1 MGAFFAGTIVASFKP
16 HMLCNACNPLCDC
29 AVQRHIACFIPKNLF
44 LCIRTVI
51 NPVHGIYVSDR
62 LLIIFY
68 VRLCKNTWYYCNN
81 KFRIPSPQ
89 GWGVFKVLV
98 FSDLLRSVSQY
109 LLRYCVTCSRMC
121 MIVQVLKNLMLHYNL
136 KEVAMLAQTAL
147 TCVASASNNS
157 SVQAWWWQSLAKC

>member
-1 MGAFFAGTIVASFKP
+1 M
-16 HMLCNACNPLCDC
+16 
-29 AVQRHIACFIPKNLF
+29 
-44 LCIRTVI
+44 I

-89 GWGVFKVLV
+89 GLGVFKVLV

>member
-51 NPVHGIYVSDR
+51 NPVHAIYVSDR
-62 LLIIFY
+62 LLIIFH
-68 VRLCKNTWYYCNN
+68 VHLCKNTWYYCNN

-136 KEVAMLAQTAL
+136 KEVAMLAQTTL
-147 TCVASASNNS
+147 IASASNNS

>member
-1 MGAFFAGTIVASFKP
+1 MLIYSLILLIAYLIVPRYISTCKRLLQNGSCFAGT
-16 HMLCNACNPLCDC
+16 
-29 AVQRHIACFIPKNLF
+29 
-44 LCIRTVI
+44 TI

-136 KEVAMLAQTAL
+136 KEVAMLAQTTL
-147 TCVASASNNS
+147 IASASNNS

>member
-1 MGAFFAGTIVASFKP
+1 MIQVKCLKSALWSKSFLNHNSRRP
-16 HMLCNACNPLCDC
+16 DGSRF
-29 AVQRHIACFIPKNLF
+29 V
-44 LCIRTVI
+44 TVTI

-68 VRLCKNTWYYCNN
+68 VRLYKNTWYYCNN

-89 GWGVFKVLV
+89 GSGVFKVLV
-98 FSDLLRSVSQY
+98 FSDLWRIVSQY

-121 MIVQVLKNLMLHYNL
+121 MIVQVLTNLVLHYNL
-136 KEVAMLAQTAL
+136 KGVAMLAQTTL

>member
-1 MGAFFAGTIVASFKP
+1 MPAVRTAA
-16 HMLCNACNPLCDC
+16 PLCVS
-29 AVQRHIACFIPKNLF
+29 AVQKQMTCFIPRHLF
-44 LCIRTVI
+44 LCIRSVI
-51 NPVHGIYVSDR
+51 KLIHGIYVSDR

-68 VRLCKNTWYYCNN
+68 VRLYKNTWYYCNN

-89 GWGVFKVLV
+89 GSGVFKVLV
-98 FSDLLRSVSQY
+98 FSDLWRSVSQY
-109 LLRYCVTCSRMC
+109 LLRYCVTCLQMC
-121 MIVQVLKNLMLHYNL
+121 MIVQVLKNLVLHYNL

>member
-1 MGAFFAGTIVASFKP
+1 MRRSHRIGSSPNLTFMLAS
-16 HMLCNACNPLCDC
+16 L
-29 AVQRHIACFIPKNLF
+29 VRHELDDLLRVLLQPS
-44 LCIRTVI
+44 CICYRRS
-51 NPVHGIYVSDR
+51 VHGIYVSDR

-98 FSDLLRSVSQY
+98 FSDLWRIVSQY
-109 LLRYCVTCSRMC
+109 LLRYCVTCSQMC
-121 MIVQVLKNLMLHYNL
+121 MIVQVLKNLVLHYNL
-136 KEVAMLAQTAL
+136 KGVAMLAQTTL